1 MTSTL
6 PDVDAV
12 VRVVGRGPAGLA
24 AARQRLEALR
34 RVDHP
39 SLSVPTG
46 LELAESG
53 EVLARSARAPG
64 TDLASLMRMRE
75 GLSAGECATVG
86 IAIAG
91 ALAALHAGGLA
102 HGDVSPANIVVSGR
116 RAVLVDVLAGA
127 GVDERGTPGFAAP
140 ERAVAATALA
150 DVFSLGRV
158 LLSVAS
164 DEARERVA
172 AWAAPMTGPR
182 VQDRP
187 TASECARALERCAP
201 PLPIRVPE
209 LGVAASV
216 RAQAREALAETLRED
231 SGRAW
236 RIRRALAS
244 YARMAAIACA
254 GIAAIALAMAAVGAH
269 FFGSEGGDPWPRPVS
284 AALFGPPPDA
294 AAASLV
300 QRRLDALAASE
311 ADALVA
317 TTDPT
322 SPARADDLELASALR
337 SDGLRLEGFSGTV
350 GASEILV
357 TSSGAATVRVT
368 YAVSP
373 HVEAGTAGRGERPS
387 ALVVSEVEIRWGP
400 SGWRIER
407 IQPAP

>member
-6 PDVDAV
+6 HDVDAV
-12 VRVVGRGPAGLA
+12 VRIVGRGPAGLV

-34 RVDHP
+34 RVEHP

-64 TDLASLMRMRE
+64 TDLATLMRMRD
-75 GLSAGECATVG
+75 GLAAGECATVG
-86 IAIAG
+86 AAIGG

-140 ERAVAATALA
+140 ERPVAATAPA

-158 LLSVAS
+158 LLAVAS

-172 AWAAPMTGPR
+172 AWVAPLTAPR
-182 VQDRP
+182 AQDRP
-187 TASECARALERCAP
+187 TAPECARALERCAP

-216 RAQAREALAETLRED
+216 RAQAREALAETVRED
-231 SGRAW
+231 FGRGW
-236 RIRRALAS
+236 RIRRAVAS
-244 YARMAAIACA
+244 YARRAAVVGAVVC
-254 GIAAIALAMAAVGAH
+254 ALALAASVLGAALG
-269 FFGSEGGDPWPRPVS
+269 GSSGGGPWPRPVS
-284 AALFGPPPDA
+284 AAIFGPPPDA
-294 AAASLV
+294 AAAALV
-300 QRRLDALAASE
+300 QRRLDALAAS
-311 ADALVA
+311 DAHGLEA
-317 TTDPT
+317 TTNPA
-322 SPARADDLELASALR
+322 SPARADDAAVASALR
-337 SDGLRLEGFSGTV
+337 AGDLRLEGFAGTV
-350 GASEILV
+350 GASTILA
-357 TSSGAATVRVT
+357 SGNGEATVRVT
-368 YAVSP
+368 YAVSA
-373 HVEAGTAGRGERPS
+373 HVEAGTAGRGER
-387 ALVVSEVEIRWGP
+387 AGAIVASEVEILWGAT
-400 SGWRIER
+400 GWRIER